1 MEVII
6 TVLIAGAVLV
16 AALGGMATYYFL
28 HMVGYYR
35 TNNRN
40 HNRNQ

>member
-1 MEVII
+1 MEIII

-16 AALGGMATYYFL
+16 AALGGLSTYYFL

-35 TNNRN
+35 T
-40 HNRNQ
+40 HNRNR